1 MDKSRIKAEAEKLR
15 MIKHFYFTKFKN
27 NTKVNVN
34 LSIPYSDEK
43 HIIYTSD
50 TLVK

>member
-1 MDKSRIKAEAEKLR
+1 MDKSRIKAEA
-15 MIKHFYFTKFKN
+15 KFKN
-27 NTKVNVN
+27 DTKVNVN

-43 HIIYTSD
+43 HIIYKSD